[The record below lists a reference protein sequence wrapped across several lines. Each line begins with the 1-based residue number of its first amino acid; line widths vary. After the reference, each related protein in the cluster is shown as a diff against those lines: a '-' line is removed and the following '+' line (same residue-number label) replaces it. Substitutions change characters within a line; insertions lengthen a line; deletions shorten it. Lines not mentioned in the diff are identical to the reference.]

1 MALRNAQNDD
11 CQVVRQLDETD
22 EAAHVPHDLLR
33 NQRGRHI
40 RLGGAV
46 GTNGRLQPR
55 PAIRL
60 AIVVH
65 RLHDAVRHE
74 YINVTGPQLRSR
86 PVVRRRRID
95 PEHEATFAR
104 YLVRYLEA
112 YRAEGIRIGW
122 LTVQNEPAAAQ
133 FTYPSMIMSPEQQ
146 AEVQRFQNEKVRI
159 RKELRDVRRSL
170 DQDIR
175 SLGSRTKFINIA
187 LVPILVIIAALL
199 FWHLRRSRRR
209 AVMGGA

>member
-1 MALRNAQNDD
+1 
-11 CQVVRQLDETD
+11 
-22 EAAHVPHDLLR
+22 
-33 NQRGRHI
+33 
-40 RLGGAV
+40 
-46 GTNGRLQPR
+46 
-55 PAIRL
+55 
-60 AIVVH
+60 
-65 RLHDAVRHE
+65 
-74 YINVTGPQLRSR
+74 
-86 PVVRRRRID
+86 
-95 PEHEATFAR
+95 
-104 YLVRYLEA
+104 
-112 YRAEGIRIGW
+112 
-122 LTVQNEPAAAQ
+122 
-133 FTYPSMIMSPEQQ
+133 MIMSPEQQ